1 MIYLT
6 THIPHNVLND
16 FCISALA
23 KKNVN
28 EDVIDHVSGSLI
40 QSSLRGVDSH
50 GIRLLPHYLSAID
63 SGRINP
69 KPDYAFIETSNS
81 TGSLDADHTFGHAA
95 GAEGMLK
102 AISLAE
108 KNGIGAVAVSNSTH
122 FGAAAYFS
130 LLATKQNMIGISF
143 THADSLMQTYLGK
156 RSFFGT
162 NPICVAV
169 PCKGEEPFCL
179 DMATSLVSWN
189 KIIQYKENGK
199 SIPDGWGYDS
209 NGMETNDPEKV
220 TSLVPIG
227 NYKGFGLSMVVD
239 IFCSLLSGMPYGR
252 DICRM
257 YADPIDKKRMLGHF
271 FIAIDV
277 KPFQD
282 PDLFKDRLKTMMEAV
297 RNEPPMDTDSKIMV
311 PGDPEKIT
319 YDTRIKEGIPLDR
332 TTFEAFHRIADEL
345 NIHFVD

>member
-1 MIYLT
+1 M
-6 THIPHNVLND
+6 
-16 FCISALA
+16 SALA
-23 KKNVN
+23 KKNVA
-28 EDVIDHVSGSLI
+28 EDVIYHVSGSLI

-50 GIRLLPHYLSAID
+50 GIRLLPHYLKAID

-69 KPDYAFIETSNS
+69 KPVYNFSKTSNS

-102 AISLAE
+102 AVSLAE

-130 LLATKQNMIGISF
+130 FLATKQNMIGISL

-156 RSFFGT
+156 QSFFGT

-169 PCKGEEPFCL
+169 PCRGEEPFCL

-189 KIIQYKENGK
+189 KIIQFKENGEA
-199 SIPDGWGYDS
+199 IPDGWGYNS
-209 NGMETNDPEKV
+209 NGIETNDPEKV
-220 TSLVPIG
+220 VSLVPIG
-227 NYKGFGLSMVVD
+227 NYKGFGLSMFVD
-239 IFCSLLSGMPYGR
+239 IFCSLLTGMPYGP

-257 YADPIDKKRMLGHF
+257 YADPIEQKRMLGHF

-277 KPFQD
+277 KSFQNI
-282 PDLFKDRLKTMMEAV
+282 DLFKDRLKTMMDAV
-297 RNEPPMDTDSKIMV
+297 RNGPPMNSESKIMV
-311 PGDPEKIT
+311 PGDPEKKNYEI
-319 YDTRIKEGIPLDR
+319 RIKKGIPLDR

-345 NIHFVD
+345 NIYFVD